1 LSTPTFFLPHRRGR
15 RLSEEISNFL
25 DRNYLG
31 FVFWDLGFADFS
43 YIFTSCKTKGRL
55 KFAMISKKAQE
66 IPPFIVM
73 DVLEKAQEL
82 ERRGEHVIHL
92 EVGEPD
98 FDTPE
103 CINEAGYRAICDG
116 KTHYTHSMGLIELRE
131 AIAEDYWMKY
141 RVKVSPDQILVTS
154 GTSPAM
160 VLLFSALLDAGEE
173 VILSNPYYPCYPNI
187 IRFVDGAPVFVD
199 VLEEEGFQY
208 LPEMI
213 MEKLSPGV
221 KGIMINSPSNP
232 TGNIM
237 SAERM
242 RQIAQFSP
250 YIISDE
256 IYHGLVYE
264 GQEHTILEFTD
275 RAFVI
280 NGFSKLYA
288 MTGWR
293 LGYLIA
299 PKEFIRPMQKI
310 QQNLFISAS
319 SFSQWAALSGLKE
332 AKKDVERMR
341 KTYDQRR
348 RFLIPRLKELG
359 FGITVEPTGAFYV
372 LANARR
378 FSKDSYRLAFDILQ
392 EAKVGVTPGI
402 DFGTNAEGYLRF
414 CYANSLENIIEGM
427 NRLERYLERHR

>member
-1 LSTPTFFLPHRRGR
+1 M
-15 RLSEEISNFL
+15 
-25 DRNYLG
+25 
-31 FVFWDLGFADFS
+31 V
-43 YIFTSCKTKGRL
+43 
-55 KFAMISKKAQE
+55 SKKAQD

-73 DVLEKAQEL
+73 DVLERAQEL
-82 ERRGEHVIHL
+82 ERMGEHIIHL

-103 CINEAGYRAICDG
+103 CINEAGYRAICEG
-116 KTHYTHSMGLIELRE
+116 KTHYTHSLGLIELRE
-131 AIAEDYWMKY
+131 AIAEDYLKKY
-141 RVKVSPDQILVTS
+141 RVKVSPEQILITS

-160 VLLFSALLDAGEE
+160 LLLFAALLEPGDE

-187 IRFVDGAPVFVD
+187 IRFIDGLPVFVK

-213 MEKLSPGV
+213 EEKLSPKV
-221 KGIMINSPSNP
+221 KGIIINSPSNP
-232 TGNIM
+232 TGNVM
-237 SAERM
+237 PAKRM
-242 RQIAQFSP
+242 KEIAKFSP
-250 YIISDE
+250 FIISDE

-264 GQEHTILEFTD
+264 EEIHTILEFTD
-275 RAFVI
+275 RSFVI

-319 SFSQWAALSGLKE
+319 SFAQWGALVGLKE
-332 AKKDVERMR
+332 AEEDIQKMKE
-341 KTYDQRR
+341 TYDRRR
-348 RFLIPRLKELG
+348 RFLIPRLRELG
-359 FGITVEPTGAFYV
+359 FGITVEPTGAFYI
-372 LANARR
+372 LANAKR
-378 FSKDSYRLAFDILQ
+378 FSNDSYRFAFDILQ
-392 EAKVGVTPGI
+392 KAKVGVAPGI

-414 CYANSLENIIEGM
+414 CYANSMENIEEGM
-427 NRLERYLERHR
+427 NRLERYLEGYK